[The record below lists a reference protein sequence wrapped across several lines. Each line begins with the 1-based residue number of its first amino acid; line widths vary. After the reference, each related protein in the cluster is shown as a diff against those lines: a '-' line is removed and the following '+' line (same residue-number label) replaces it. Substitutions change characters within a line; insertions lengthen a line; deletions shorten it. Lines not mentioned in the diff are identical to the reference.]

1 MEVVI
6 ANEPKNEDPF
16 FVILCD
22 KTLHRCEATFKDGWG
37 NMWYEGDMIINGVW
51 YQKMAT

>member
-1 MEVVI
+1 MEVGDNFVVI

-22 KTLHRCEATFKDGWG
+22 KRLHRCEATFKDGWG
-37 NMWYEGDMIINGVW
+37 NVCMKV
-51 YQKMAT
+51 T